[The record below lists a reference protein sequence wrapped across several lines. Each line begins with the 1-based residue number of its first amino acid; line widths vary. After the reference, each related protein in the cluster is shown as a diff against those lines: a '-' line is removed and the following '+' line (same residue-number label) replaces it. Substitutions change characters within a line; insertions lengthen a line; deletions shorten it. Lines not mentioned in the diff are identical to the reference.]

1 MTDPATI
8 GALVV
13 SIISAVGAL
22 IASWHIKKCKNAVCE
37 IDCSKDPNSPRGSIK
52 KTDSGKL

>member
-8 GALVV
+8 GAIVV
-13 SIISAVGAL
+13 SLISAVGAL
-22 IASWHIKKCKNAVCE
+22 IASWHIRKCKNAVCE
-37 IDCSKDPNSPRGSIK
+37 VDCSKEDNSPRSSLK